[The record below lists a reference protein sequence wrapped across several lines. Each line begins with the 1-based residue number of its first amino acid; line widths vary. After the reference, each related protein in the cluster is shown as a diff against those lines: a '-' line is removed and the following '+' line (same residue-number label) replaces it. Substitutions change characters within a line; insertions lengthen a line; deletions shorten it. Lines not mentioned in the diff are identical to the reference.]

1 MLKLRHIMSYGLMN
15 GFMFGM
21 CINNNI
27 YLKINNKKST
37 TIPLPPTPLLFGILG
52 GAITPL
58 CVACSPLILYNYL
71 SKNAYCDKIF
81 DKYKNCIFL
90 ERYHQHDV
98 LDNKYYSS
106 SDLYINI
113 NINEMKQISL

>member
-81 DKYKNCIFL
+81 DKYKDCIFL

-113 NINEMKQISL
+113 NIDEIKQIS